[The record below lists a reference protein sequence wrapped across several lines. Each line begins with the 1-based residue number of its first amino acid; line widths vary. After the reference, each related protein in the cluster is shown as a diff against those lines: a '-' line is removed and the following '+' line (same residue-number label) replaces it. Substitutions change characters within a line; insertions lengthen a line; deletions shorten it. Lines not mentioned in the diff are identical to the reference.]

1 LLGLLAHQS
10 GEHRVAADRDFHA
23 QMAAATRKE
32 SGVIFED
39 VETVRELESFFENA
53 LKTARRGDFIDVEG
67 KSVATG

>member
-1 LLGLLAHQS
+1 
-10 GEHRVAADRDFHA
+10 
-23 QMAAATRKE
+23 MAAARKE

-53 LKTARRGDFIDVEG
+53 LKAARRGDFIDVAG